1 MVVSNLTNVIS
12 AMQERIQEKNR
23 LLTTAS
29 KFLEHH
35 NIPDASAMHLHRYLV
50 RWQMDEQAQHQTAS
64 EKALLQKLPVTLRR
78 ALLEQARA
86 PVLRRHLVFV
96 ALSRINYLFIERM
109 LCDVITSVIYL
120 PGDFIFHDRMVC
132 SCLYLTVAG
141 ETAYLQ
147 FSQTVRRLLQ
157 KSPLGMTQSGSEAD
171 ATQAIKARHRH
182 LKTYTPEQGTMLC
195 EAVLWTRWVHH
206 GDFEAVS
213 QASLYTIAT
222 ETFSDVVRSHVAV
235 QQEMQKHSQR
245 FVKAL
250 NESADA
256 VMSDLF
262 ISEMCFEVD

>member
-171 ATQAIKARHRH
+171 ATQAIK
-182 LKTYTPEQGTMLC
+182 
-195 EAVLWTRWVHH
+195 VLWTRWVHH